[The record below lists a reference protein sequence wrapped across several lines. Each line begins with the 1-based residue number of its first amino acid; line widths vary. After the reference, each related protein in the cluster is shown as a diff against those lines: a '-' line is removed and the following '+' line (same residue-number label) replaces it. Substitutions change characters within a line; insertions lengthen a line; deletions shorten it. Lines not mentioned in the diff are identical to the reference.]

1 MAGVLAVIVAGAAA
15 AAVWWF
21 FIREDAQLAT
31 EAPAIPR
38 ELQSTPGAATSTPV
52 SSNGGLAFKIIPS
65 RSEAAYFAD
74 EKLAR
79 LPLPSTAKGTTQ
91 DIEGEFYLTA
101 DGISLDSSRP
111 SSFTVNLKT
120 LNSDED
126 MRDRRVQNQGLETGT
141 YPTATFTVSSVTG
154 YDPAKPAGEEQT
166 LKLTGIM
173 DLHGVQKELTW
184 DVKARREG
192 NVITALATVNFK
204 YEVFNIPVLNIA
216 GIVSVQ
222 DNVTLQVQVVAQA
235 GSWAT
240 ARSNASESSHV
251 GGAGPAREVAAR
263 RSS

>member
-1 MAGVLAVIVAGAAA
+1 MLIAGALAMIVATAAA
-15 AAVWWF
+15 AAIWWF
-21 FIREDAQLAT
+21 VIREDAQLAT

-38 ELQSTPGAATSTPV
+38 ELQSTPGVATSTPGA
-52 SSNGGLAFKIIPS
+52 SNDGLAFKIISS

-91 DIEGEFYLTA
+91 DIEGTFYLTP
-101 DGISLDSSRP
+101 DGISLDPSRP
-111 SSFTVNLKT
+111 SKFTVKLTTLK
-120 LNSDED
+120 SDED
-126 MRDRRVQNQGLETGT
+126 MRDRRVQNQALETGT

-154 YDPAKPAGEEQT
+154 YDPSKAPGDEQT

-204 YEVFNIPVLNIA
+204 YEEFSIPVLNIA

-235 GSWAT
+235 G
-240 ARSNASESSHV
+240 
-251 GGAGPAREVAAR
+251 
-263 RSS
+263 